1 MAMSRDDETPPIL
14 TERLELLLLG
24 RRFLASIVSGSP
36 GSAPSFR
43 DPHGFIAGG
52 EDVVRLRLSQLEAR
66 PEIAP
71 WLLRALVV
79 RETRVAVGFIGF
91 HDAPGESGIAEIGYE
106 VLPSFRRQG
115 YASEAVS
122 ALIGWAASQGVSI
135 VRASVS
141 PYNDASLA
149 LLARQGFA
157 VVGERVDEEDGRELV
172 LERTVDACATR

>member
-1 MAMSRDDETPPIL
+1 MAMSRDDETPRIL
-14 TERLELLLLG
+14 TKRLELVLLG

-36 GSAPSFR
+36 GSDPSFR
-43 DPHGFIAGG
+43 DPHGFIAGA

-91 HDAPGESGIAEIGYE
+91 HDAPDESGIAEIGYE

-115 YASEAVS
+115 YAIEAVS
-122 ALIGWAASQGVSI
+122 ALIGWAASQGVST

-141 PYNDASLA
+141 PDNDASLA
-149 LLARQGFA
+149 LLVRQGFA
-157 VVGERVDEEDGRELV
+157 VVGEQLDAEDGRELV
-172 LERTVDACATR
+172 LERTVDARAS